1 MDPHD
6 PTPDERMDAPESLG
20 PESLAPESPAPEP
33 LVPEA
38 EEAPAG
44 PTLGGLKALR
54 VDAARR
60 PGWIRGTDRTPVVGE
75 PAYCVGGEGAVAA
88 LHGRTGD
95 GSRLVEIRFGDAT
108 KPFFAAASNILLL
121 AD

>member
-1 MDPHD
+1 MNPHD
-6 PTPDERMDAPESLG
+6 PNPDAGTDVPE
-20 PESLAPESPAPEP
+20 PPAPE
-33 LVPEA
+33 A
-38 EEAPAG
+38 ENIPAATS
-44 PTLGGLKALR
+44 PGGRRALR
-54 VDAARR
+54 VDTALR

-95 GSRLVEIRFGDAT
+95 GSRLVEIRFGDGK
-108 KPFFAAASNILLL
+108 KPFYAAASNILLL